1 MVGTV
6 DSERAVDVACE
17 TYKENISHCLP
28 GGSPHMTSSLLGI
41 HVREGREQVA
51 TVSPTRTRWV
61 SQE

>member
-1 MVGTV
+1 M
-6 DSERAVDVACE
+6 SYNYAIIASR
-17 TYKENISHCLP
+17 YLP
-28 GGSPHMTSSLLGI
+28 GGGTHMTSPLLGI